1 MSSPIPITDLL
12 TPIPAAQFRS
22 TMVNLLVAL
31 GVPADQWRAGG
42 VASTILTV
50 VSNTFENFS
59 SLMTTALASN
69 FLDYASGSWLVLLAY
84 YVYGVTAQPA
94 SFASGQLTLTNTG
107 GGIYDYPL
115 NGALFGNGTVQ
126 YTNDQ
131 SFSLAASSS
140 VTFDI
145 VATVAG
151 AVGSAAPGTITTMVT
166 TMLGV
171 TCTNALS
178 VVGQDAQSDSSLRL
192 ECQEALAAT
201 SEDGPANA
209 YEYAVKNAVNAT
221 TGLPVSVNRVSV
233 SPASSGGIVSIYCAS
248 PSGVPIASDLTAAAL
263 AVETYCRPLGV
274 TANVYAVST
283 VANTNAITVWARAL
297 PGVSQVALQAA
308 AQAAVAAFIA
318 QYPVGGLSI
327 GSGGY
332 LFASLIDGIIYGV
345 NSAVFEITGTT
356 DNAIGSEQVI
366 TDETTITVNVVAA

>member
-31 GVPADQWRAGG
+31 GVPANQWRSGG

-50 VSNTFENFS
+50 VSNTFEMFS
-59 SLMTTALASN
+59 TLMTEALASN

-94 SFASGQLTLTNTG
+94 TFASGQLTLTNTG

-126 YTNDQ
+126 YTNEQ
-131 SFSLAASSS
+131 SFSLGASSS

-178 VVGQDAQSDSSLRL
+178 VVGQNAQSDASLRL
-192 ECQEALAAT
+192 ECQDALGAT
-201 SEDGPANA
+201 SPDGPKSA
-209 YEYAVKNAVNAT
+209 YAYAVQNAINAT
-221 TGLPVSVNRVSV
+221 TGVKVSINRVSV
-233 SPASSGGIVSIYCAS
+233 SPASSGGIVNIYCAS

-263 AVETYCRPLGV
+263 AVQDYCRPLGI

-283 VANTNAITVWARAL
+283 VANTNAITVWAQAL
-297 PGVSQVALQAA
+297 PGVSAA
-308 AQAAVAAFIA
+308 AIQLAAEAAVTAFIA
-318 QYPVGGLSI
+318 QYPVGGLST

-332 LFASLIDGIIYGV
+332 LFASLIDGIIYGT
-345 NSAVFEITGTT
+345 SPAVFEITGTT
-356 DNAIGSEQVI
+356 DNAIGAEQVI
-366 TDETTITVNVVAA
+366 TDETTITVNVVA